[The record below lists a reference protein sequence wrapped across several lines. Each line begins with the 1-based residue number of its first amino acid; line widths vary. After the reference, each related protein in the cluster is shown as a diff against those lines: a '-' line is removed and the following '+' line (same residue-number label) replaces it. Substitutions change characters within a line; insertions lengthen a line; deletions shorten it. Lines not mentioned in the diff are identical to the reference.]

1 MAFEEEF
8 LDVMVDTVTW
18 RRYTGKDEYSN
29 PIYADPV
36 TLQCRVSPRA
46 VQVLDANGNEVV
58 SKASIWTAGNVA
70 IGAQDLITQSDGSVD
85 PVITVGRPPDGDGAH
100 HVKVMI

>member
-1 MAFEEEF
+1 MAFEDEF
-8 LDVMVDTVTW
+8 LDVMVDEVVW
-18 RRYTGKDEYSN
+18 EKFLGIDEYSN
-29 PIYADPV
+29 PTYASPV

-58 SKASIWTAGNVA
+58 SKANIWTAGNVA
-70 IGAQDLITQSDGSVD
+70 IGPQDKMTQSDGSTD

-100 HVKVMI
+100 HVKVVI